1 VSKAGKNLG
10 TVTAAK
16 RFYPSQNM
24 PTTESGIKNYG
35 LSQLYIAPG
44 DVNNNGLVLHIW
56 WKPEVVCIWLGAIFM
71 MIGGLFSLSDRRLR
85 VGAPQRALT
94 RSKKSRKGA

>member
-1 VSKAGKNLG
+1 MGG
-10 TVTAAK
+10 VTAAK

-44 DVNNNGLVLHIW
+44 DVNNKGLVVHIW
-56 WKPEVVCIWLGAIFM
+56 WKPEVVCIWLGAVFM
-71 MIGGLFSLSDRRLR
+71 MIGGIFSLSDRRLR
-85 VGAPQRALT
+85 VGAPKRANT
-94 RSKKSRKGA
+94 RSKRQEKRA